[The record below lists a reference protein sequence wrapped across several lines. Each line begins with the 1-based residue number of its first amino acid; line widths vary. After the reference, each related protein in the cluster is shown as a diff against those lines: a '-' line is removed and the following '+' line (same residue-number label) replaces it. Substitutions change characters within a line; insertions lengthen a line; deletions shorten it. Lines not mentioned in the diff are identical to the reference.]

1 MNAYELHNAAF
12 DAACDHAE
20 ETVTYIKDYADGAFD
35 IMVSDEVALRILECR
50 SAWKAANENNGN
62 WENNYYYHVRAPL
75 ENIDL

>member
-1 MNAYELHNAAF
+1 MNAYKLHNAAF

-50 SAWKAANENNGN
+50 AAWKAANENGQLDNN
-62 WENNYYYHVRAPL
+62 WYYQIQKPS
-75 ENIDL
+75 